1 MAIPLGITA
10 FCRIHPCGL
19 ERPVDIKAIDAR
31 IGRRAPSALAHLTR
45 AVYVPWHRDAT
56 THLPLY
62 DISSEYRD
70 TIRDAQVG
78 GSEFKTK
85 LCLMRKPTG
94 RPGQGDDVGF
104 LVDMDAQGSWVAVRE
119 RKLGMGEEALL
130 SMPATMDDDPATIQ
144 HDTLTYSMPPPTF
157 PLPSKKT
164 ASGLCTYPHFTLTG
178 APRPLEWQI
187 HPVELGG
194 LCYVLVDT
202 SVPGGMFARDD
213 TIVAVYHHAH
223 FEAALPKCYSEGVLL
238 LHGQPDVEDT
248 VVVAS
253 LMRVLRCVRRDEKK
267 EKKSCVGRLRRAW
280 RKLC

>member
-10 FCRIHPCGL
+10 FCTIHPYAL
-19 ERPVDIKAIDAR
+19 EHPVDIKAIDAC

-45 AVYVPWHRDAT
+45 AVYVPWHRDTT

-62 DISSEYRD
+62 NISSEYHR

-78 GSEFKTK
+78 GSEFKTR

-94 RPGQGDDVGF
+94 RPGQGDVGF
-104 LVDMDAQGSWVAVRE
+104 LVDMDTQGSWVAVSE
-119 RKLGMGEEALL
+119 RKLGMGEEAVL
-130 SMPATMDDDPATIQ
+130 SMPTTVEDDAAIQ

-157 PLPSKKT
+157 PLPSKRT
-164 ASGLCTYPHFTLTG
+164 ASGLCTHPHFTLTG

-202 SVPGGMFARDD
+202 SVPGGMFAGDD

-223 FEAALPKCYSEGVLL
+223 FEAALPKRYSEGVLL

-253 LMRVLRCVRRDEKK
+253 LMRVLRYVRRDEKK
-267 EKKSCVGRLRRAW
+267 EKKKESRW
-280 RKLC
+280 